1 MADSTLST
9 MPIVDEAAQ
18 AAATQAQRE
27 HADRRPNPWLLYVP
41 ALVFLAVFFVV
52 PLGYVIYMSV
62 SEPTFGFGNF
72 VDLLGSAHFR
82 SVLVH
87 TFLTSAFVTVCA
99 LVCAYPLAYV
109 AATGSAF
116 VSRLMLT
123 VLALSF
129 WTSFLVKTYA
139 WMVILGVSGP
149 LSAILETF
157 GWRPAPHMLFT
168 SFSST
173 LAMTHA
179 LVPFMAMA
187 LYAVMKRIDV
197 RLMRAAESLGARPW
211 RAFREVW
218 LPLSAPGIVNG
229 CTLVFITSLG
239 FYVMPALLGSPHD
252 QMISG
257 VVGDQ
262 IEQVLDFGMA
272 SAMSIVLLVVTLAV
286 FALYHRFVGL
296 DRLWK

>member
-1 MADSTLST
+1 

-18 AAATQAQRE
+18 AAGASAQRE
-27 HADRRPNPWLLYVP
+27 QADLRADAGRPNPWLLYVP

-62 SEPTFGFGNF
+62 SEPSFGFGNF
-72 VDLLGSAHFR
+72 VDLIGSAHFR
-82 SVLVH
+82 SVLAH
-87 TFLTSAFVTVCA
+87 TFLTSAFVTLCA
-99 LVCAYPLAYV
+99 LLCAYPLAYV

-116 VSRLMLT
+116 ISRLMLT

-139 WMVILGVSGP
+139 WMVLLGVSGP
-149 LSAILETF
+149 LSALLSAL

-272 SAMSIVLLVVTLAV
+272 SAMSIVLLVLTLAV
-286 FALYHRFVGL
+286 LALYHRFVGL

>member
-1 MADSTLST
+1 

-18 AAATQAQRE
+18 AAGASAQRE
-27 HADRRPNPWLLYVP
+27 QADLRADAGRPNPWLLYVP
-41 ALVFLAVFFVV
+41 ALVFLAVFFIV
-52 PLGYVIYMSV
+52 PLGDVIYMSV
-62 SEPTFGFGNF
+62 SEPSLGLGNF
-72 VDLLGSAHFR
+72 VDLIGSAHFR
-82 SVLVH
+82 SVLAH
-87 TFLTSAFVTVCA
+87 TFLTSAFVTLCA
-99 LVCAYPLAYV
+99 LLCAYPLAYV

-116 VSRLMLT
+116 MSRLMLT

-139 WMVILGVSGP
+139 WMVLLGVSGP
-149 LSAILETF
+149 LSALLSAL

-272 SAMSIVLLVVTLAV
+272 SAMSIVLLVLTLAV
-286 FALYHRFVGL
+286 LALYHRFVGL